1 MVIVFM
7 HFVATHMLYM
17 HIHIH
22 VLTVWSQTIYRMI
35 EVDWMDRPL
44 IKCEALHSGTQ
55 DYLTLSDQKSLLWAL

>member
-17 HIHIH
+17 HIPIH
-22 VLTVWSQTIYRMI
+22 VLTVWSQTIYVMI

-44 IKCEALHSGTQ
+44 IKCEAFRSGTQ